1 MQPIGIIDMGMDIT
15 GRNPSVSAGKY
26 FRANVW
32 SWRPIHALICA
43 LCSDLLDEE
52 TLEKIGYNDGAGA
65 ADQKTCTE
73 MANRFEQWMEHNV
86 QGLSLDIPGAK
97 VTEDGRFVTEEE
109 VETNPELDTRTPY
122 QVEDEH
128 LKEWIEFL
136 RHCGGFGV
144 W

>member
-1 MQPIGIIDMGMDIT
+1 MEEGVGSR
-15 GRNPSVSAGKY
+15 GRNPSSPAGEY

-32 SWRPIHALICA
+32 SWRPIHALVCE

-52 TLEKIGYNDGAGA
+52 TLEGMGYNNRAGA
-65 ADQKTCTE
+65 ADQPTCTE

-86 QGLSLDIPGAK
+86 HRVRLDIPGAK
-97 VTEDGRFVTEEE
+97 VTEEGRFVTEEE
-109 VETNPELDTRTPY
+109 LVENPDLETHTPY
-122 QVEDEH
+122 NVEDEH

-136 RHCGGFGV
+136 RHCGGFEA

>member
-1 MQPIGIIDMGMDIT
+1 MGMDVS
-15 GRNPSVSAGKY
+15 GRKPDSPVGEY

-32 SWRPIHALICA
+32 SWRPIHALICE

-52 TLEKIGYNDGAGA
+52 VLEGMGYNDGAGA

-73 MANRFEQWMEHNV
+73 MANRFELWMEHNV
-86 QGLSLDIPGAK
+86 QGRSLDIPGAK
-97 VTEDGRFVTEEE
+97 VTEEGRFVTDEELAANPDL
-109 VETNPELDTRTPY
+109 ETHTPY
-122 QVEDEH
+122 NVEDEH

-136 RHCGGFGV
+136 RHCGGFEV